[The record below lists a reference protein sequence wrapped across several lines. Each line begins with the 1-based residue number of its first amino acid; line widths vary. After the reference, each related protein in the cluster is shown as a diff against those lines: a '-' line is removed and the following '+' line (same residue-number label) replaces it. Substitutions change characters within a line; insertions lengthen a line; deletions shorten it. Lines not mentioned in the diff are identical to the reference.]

1 MGRRPGLEQIALRV
15 SLAALF
21 ALSPTSVGQ
30 AASRVKL
37 RGYITARP
45 KEQSIQILDDLI
57 HFGPATR
64 LELQNSPGDKS
75 FTEKDLEVGLLIEAE
90 GTWAGRHQIF
100 AEKITCDASQFDKEI
115 KESAYLEQEPKEADK
130 IAGSLP
136 ARLKADGELLILD
149 EKTQRAWAAAARPAQ
164 ESGLTMAAAEPQEK
178 APSDVRLAGHQVHYK
193 GVRRPDGTIAATRVE
208 LGPPAPPD
216 AYKMPHGISV
226 VAGKDTQTGID
237 VLEFRRGSKVD
248 GRLKLFP
255 VRAVQ
260 EYVARLGDSL
270 LPPAA
275 AGTRQPIEF
284 RFFVVE
290 DPEINAEALPDGT
303 VLVNTGLLGAAENEA
318 QLAFVLSHEIAHV
331 LQVHQWREVHETR
344 PKRMGLLLAGLAA
357 GAFIGNLGLFLSELG
372 MAAVVNGHERR
383 LENQADRL
391 GMQNIIEHG
400 YDPHQASGLS
410 RIIIEHYG
418 NRSTSRIWS
427 NHDSSVLRGSFLTVQ
442 LARQYPQ
449 GHFDQAT
456 VDTDA
461 FRAMREAM
469 GPVKIL

>member
-1 MGRRPGLEQIALRV
+1 MQRRPLLVQRILLVG
-15 SLAALF
+15 LAALF
-21 ALSPTSVGQ
+21 ALSPTSEGL

-45 KEQSIQILDDLI
+45 NEQAIQILDDLI

-64 LELQNSPGDKS
+64 FELQNSPGGKS
-75 FTEKDLEVGLLIEAE
+75 FTEKDLELGLLIEAE
-90 GTWAGRHQIF
+90 GTWAGRHQFF
-100 AEKITCDASQFDKEI
+100 AEKITCDAGQFDKEI
-115 KESAYLEQEPKEADK
+115 KESAYLELEPKEANK
-130 IAGSLP
+130 IAAGLP

-149 EKTQRAWAAAARPAQ
+149 EKTQRAWTAAAPPAQ
-164 ESGLTMAAAEPQEK
+164 QSTLTVAAAEPPEK
-178 APSDVRLAGHQVHYK
+178 APSDVRVAGRQVHYR
-193 GVRRPDGTIAATRVE
+193 GVRRPDGTIASTRVE

-216 AYKMPHGISV
+216 AYKMPHGMNV
-226 VAGKDTQTGID
+226 VAGKDVQTGID
-237 VLEFRRGSKVD
+237 VLEFRRGNKVD

-260 EYVARLGDSL
+260 EYVSRLGDSL
-270 LPPAA
+270 LPPGA
-275 AGTRQPIEF
+275 AGTTRPLEF

-303 VLVNTGLLGAAENEA
+303 VLVNTGLLGAVENEA
-318 QLAFVLSHEIAHV
+318 QVAFVLSHEIAHV

-344 PKRMGLLLAGLAA
+344 PKRIGLLLAGLAA
-357 GAFIGNLGLFLSELG
+357 GAFIGDLGLFLGELG
-372 MAAVVNGHERR
+372 MVAVVNGHERR

-400 YDPHQASGLS
+400 YDPRQASGLS
-410 RIIIEHYG
+410 RIIIERYG

-456 VDTDA
+456 VDTEA